1 MNKLSLDALKQRA
14 EAVASE
20 DVLATISGGLENSC
34 HARSLQNDLQNLPA
48 QPSTPTVNV
57 PNPPAPGNTSGTI
70 PIVRF

>member
-34 HARSLQNDLQNLPA
+34 HDAPRSLEQDVKNL
-48 QPSTPTVNV
+48 PSTPTVSV

-70 PIVRF
+70 RINF